1 MDGTKGVEYG
11 AEALYK
17 VNDAQNR
24 VDALEKKV
32 ALLEEHNKE
41 LLAACEA
48 NALAVAGI
56 KPPPTG
62 C

>member
-1 MDGTKGVEYG
+1 VDGTKGVEYG

-32 ALLEEHNKE
+32 A
-41 LLAACEA
+41 
-48 NALAVAGI
+48 
-56 KPPPTG
+56 
-62 C
+62 